1 MAARTKWECKDKS
14 QLDITTTKTS
24 RFLMLNNSN
33 TNRTQEINLV
43 KDLKIITAVGV
54 TLAAGYL
61 IIPIRLQVAV
71 LA

>member
-1 MAARTKWECKDKS
+1 
-14 QLDITTTKTS
+14 
-24 RFLMLNNSN
+24 MLNNSN